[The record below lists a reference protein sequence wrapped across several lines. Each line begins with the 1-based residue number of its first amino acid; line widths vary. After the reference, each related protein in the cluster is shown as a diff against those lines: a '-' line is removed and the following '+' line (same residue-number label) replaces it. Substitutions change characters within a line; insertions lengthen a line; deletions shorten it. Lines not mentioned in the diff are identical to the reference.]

1 MDDTWNQFL
10 RNYHEQ
16 NKVEDSDASK
26 KELYPMWNLHH
37 CEVESP
43 YIIQDGTNLI
53 FELTLFQTCVLTLF
67 NESDHLT
74 LQVISEQTKLAYK
87 DLALVLKSFCNY
99 KILTR
104 DIDNAY
110 SINESFKPDMKKVKN
125 GKLRV
130 VLPRTASLQSSNT
143 GGERTSSAHHE
154 GSNSQWTQE
163 LLKACI
169 TRSVK
174 SERNGLDYDHL
185 FETVKQQIKG
195 FSVGEFKDA
204 LAKLLRD
211 KFITRDESTA
221 TYKY

>member
-1 MDDTWNQFL
+1 M
-10 RNYHEQ
+10 
-16 NKVEDSDASK
+16 
-26 KELYPMWNLHH
+26 
-37 CEVESP
+37 
-43 YIIQDGTNLI
+43 LI
-53 FELTLFQTCVLTLF
+53 
-67 NESDHLT
+67 
-74 LQVISEQTKLAYK
+74 
-87 DLALVLKSFCNY
+87 LKSFLNY
-99 KILTR
+99 KIVTR
-104 DIDNAY
+104 DSENSYKINDN
-110 SINESFKPDMKKVKN
+110 FQPDLRKVKN

-130 VLPRTASLQSSNT
+130 VLPRNASMQSSNT
-143 GGERTSSAHHE
+143 TNGKSSSAHHE

-174 SERNGLDYDHL
+174 GEKEGLGYDRL

-211 KFITRDESTA
+211 KFITKDESTE

>member
-1 MDDTWNQFL
+1 M
-10 RNYHEQ
+10 Y
-16 NKVEDSDASK
+16 ASFV
-26 KELYPMWNLHH
+26 
-37 CEVESP
+37 CS
-43 YIIQDGTNLI
+43 
-53 FELTLFQTCVLTLF
+53 
-67 NESDHLT
+67 
-74 LQVISEQTKLAYK
+74 
-87 DLALVLKSFCNY
+87 
-99 KILTR
+99 
-104 DIDNAY
+104 
-110 SINESFKPDMKKVKN
+110 DMKKVKN

-154 GSNSQWTQE
+154 GSNSQWNQE